1 MTITLGDPHVRN
13 RSTGHIYFIITI
25 FIIFF
30 KDNII
35 HKKPTKY
42 IKYNIIV
49 GMFKKLTKILFRLK
63 QSYFLLKICFILRKI
78 VCLRQYFILIN
89 ILKIVLFTN
98 ECLFILFSINNMFL
112 SLYQNDRRLS
122 TVDNNEREHKVVS

>member
-30 KDNII
+30 KDNIYII
-35 HKKPTKY
+35 HKRPTKY

-49 GMFKKLTKILFRLK
+49 GIFQISPFKIPITIRGFKIQNKNTFSFKTELFFVK
-63 QSYFLLKICFILRKI
+63 
-78 VCLRQYFILIN
+78 
-89 ILKIVLFTN
+89 
-98 ECLFILFSINNMFL
+98 NMF
-112 SLYQNDRRLS
+112 Y
-122 TVDNNEREHKVVS
+122 T